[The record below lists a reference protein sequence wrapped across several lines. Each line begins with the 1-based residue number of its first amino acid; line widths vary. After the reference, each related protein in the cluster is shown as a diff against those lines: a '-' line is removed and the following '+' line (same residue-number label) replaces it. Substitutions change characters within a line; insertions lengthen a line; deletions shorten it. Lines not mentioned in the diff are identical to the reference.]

1 MSGSGSGN
9 GPSPFTP
16 VAGGVRV
23 ALRLQ
28 PGARGDG
35 VEGLAELAD
44 GGRALKARVSAPPE
58 AGKANAALI
67 KLLAKAWRVP
77 KGSIEIR
84 AGKGDRSKTLL
95 VAGDPDALLPRL
107 EAWLDALGPGGRR

>member
-1 MSGSGSGN
+1 MSGSG
-9 GPSPFTP
+9 PSPFAP
-16 VAGGVRV
+16 VDGGVRV

-44 GGRALKARVSAPPE
+44 GRRALKARVSAPPE
-58 AGKANAALI
+58 GGKANAALI

-77 KGSIEIR
+77 KGSIAIQ
-84 AGKGDRSKTLL
+84 AGRSDRSKTLL
-95 VAGDPDALLPRL
+95 VAGDPAELLPRL
-107 EAWLDALGPGGRR
+107 EAWLDRIGASGRR